1 MRIKWFS
8 LVRITGLL
16 LVLLYH
22 FFQKVFPGG
31 FIGVDIFFTFSG
43 FLITALLIDEFARHQ
58 KIDLKGFLRRR
69 FYRIVPP
76 LVFMV
81 LLVMPFTFLVRRDF
95 IAGIGTQIAAVFGF
109 VTNFYE
115 MLSGGSYESQ
125 FIPHLFIH
133 TWSLALEV
141 HYYVLWALLAW
152 FLGKKAKSVGQYRGY
167 IFLSST
173 GLFLVT
179 FLTFFV
185 GALVTKNLS
194 NVYFSSIAHVFP
206 FFVGSALA
214 TVTGITTTSPNL
226 TQLVKKLSLQK
237 TLAIL
242 AAAFLVLLVL
252 TFILPFDSVWTYLFG
267 FLVATLAASVMIVM
281 TRVLHEKT
289 PDQKEPAV
297 ITFIADTSYGVY
309 LFHWPFYIIFSQLMT
324 NGWASLLTAL
334 VSFSLAALSF
344 YIIEP
349 TLAGREQK
357 IFGISMDLR
366 SFTKPLFYSAI
377 PLTLLM
383 FGIALFAPRVGA
395 FDENLIT
402 EGLRQ
407 SDSKMQITRAQVDN
421 ASATSYNV
429 SDGVTMIG
437 DSVNLRASDYLKQV
451 LPDIQMDALV
461 SRNLDSGLKVY
472 ETDIANRVLLKNVV
486 IALGTNSSNNYQE
499 LLDKFVQEL
508 PKGHRL
514 IFVTPYDGREAND
527 SNSVTVQTREYQL
540 ELAKKYDYVY
550 VADWYQVAVDNPEI
564 WAGTDNVHFGLESDG
579 SIDVGGNLYANVVK
593 EAVDQANQGPVKP

>member
-43 FLITALLIDEFARHQ
+43 FLITAILIDEFARHQ

-115 MLSGGSYESQ
+115 ILSGGSYESQ

-242 AAAFLVLLVL
+242 AGAFLVLLLL

-267 FLVATLAASVMIVM
+267 FLLATLAASVMIVM

-324 NGWASLLTAL
+324 NGWASLLTTL

-349 TLAGREQK
+349 TLAGREPK
-357 IFGISMDLR
+357 IFGISMDLS

-451 LPDIQMDALV
+451 LPDIQLDALV

-527 SNSVTVQTREYQL
+527 SNSVTVQTRQYEL

-550 VADWYQVAVDNPEI
+550 IADWYQAAIDNPAI

-579 SIDVGGNLYANVVK
+579 SIDVGGNLYAKVVK

>member
-281 TRVLHEKT
+281 ARVLHEKT

-349 TLAGREQK
+349 TLAGREPK

-366 SFTKPLFYSAI
+366 SFAKPLFYSAI

-527 SNSVTVQTREYQL
+527 SNSVTVQTRQYQL

-564 WAGTDNVHFGLESDG
+564 WAGTDSVHFGLESDG

>member
-141 HYYVLWALLAW
+141 HYYVLWALLTW

-242 AAAFLVLLVL
+242 AAAFLVLLLL

-267 FLVATLAASVMIVM
+267 FFLATLAASVMIVM

-297 ITFIADTSYGVY
+297 ITFIADTSYGAY

-324 NGWASLLTAL
+324 NGWASLLTTL

-349 TLAGREQK
+349 TLAGREPK
-357 IFGISMDLR
+357 IFGISMDLS
-366 SFTKPLFYSAI
+366 SFTKPLFYSVI

-451 LPDIQMDALV
+451 LPDIQLDALV
-461 SRNLDSGLKVY
+461 SRNLESGFKVY

-486 IALGTNSSNNYQE
+486 IALGTNPSNNYQE

-527 SNSVTVQTREYQL
+527 SNSVTVQTRQYQL
-540 ELAKKYDYVY
+540 ELAEKYDYVY
-550 VADWYQVAVDNPEI
+550 IADWYQVAIDNPAI
-564 WAGTDNVHFGLESDG
+564 WAGTDSVHFGLESDG

-593 EAVDQANQGPVKP
+593 EAVDKANQGPVKP

>member
-242 AAAFLVLLVL
+242 AGAFLVLLLL

-267 FLVATLAASVMIVM
+267 FLVATLAGSVMIVM

-324 NGWASLLTAL
+324 NGWASLLTTL

-349 TLAGREQK
+349 TLAGREPK
-357 IFGISMDLR
+357 IFGISMDLS

-451 LPDIQMDALV
+451 LPDIQLDALV

-527 SNSVTVQTREYQL
+527 SNSVTVQTRQYQL

-593 EAVDQANQGPVKP
+593 EAVEKANQGPVKP

>member
-349 TLAGREQK
+349 TLAGRELK

>member
-152 FLGKKAKSVGQYRGY
+152 LLGKKAKSVGQYRGY

-242 AAAFLVLLVL
+242 AAAFLVLLLL

-289 PDQKEPAV
+289 PNQKEPAV

-324 NGWASLLTAL
+324 NGWASLLTTL

-349 TLAGREQK
+349 TLAGREPT
-357 IFGISMDLR
+357 IFGISMDLK

-451 LPDIQMDALV
+451 LPDIQLDALV
-461 SRNLDSGLKVY
+461 RRNLDSGLKVY
-472 ETDIANRVLLKNVV
+472 ETDIADRVLLKNVV
-486 IALGTNSSNNYQE
+486 IALRTNSSNNYQE

-527 SNSVTVQTREYQL
+527 SNSVTVQTRQYQL

>member
-185 GALVTKNLS
+185 GAMVTKNLS

-226 TQLVKKLSLQK
+226 TQLVKQLSLQK

-242 AAAFLVLLVL
+242 AGAFLVLLLL

-267 FLVATLAASVMIVM
+267 FLVATLAGSVMIVM

-324 NGWASLLTAL
+324 NGWASLLTTL

-349 TLAGREQK
+349 TLAGREPK
-357 IFGISMDLR
+357 IFGISMDLS

-451 LPDIQMDALV
+451 LPDIQLDALV

-527 SNSVTVQTREYQL
+527 SNSVTVQTRQYEL

-550 VADWYQVAVDNPEI
+550 IADWYQAAIDNPAI

-579 SIDVGGNLYANVVK
+579 SIDVGGNLYAKVVK

>member
-237 TLAIL
+237 TLTIL
-242 AAAFLVLLVL
+242 AGAFLVLLVL

-297 ITFIADTSYGVY
+297 INFIADTSYGVY

-349 TLAGREQK
+349 TLAGREPK

-366 SFTKPLFYSAI
+366 SFTNPLFYSAI

-451 LPDIQMDALV
+451 LPDIQLDALV

-527 SNSVTVQTREYQL
+527 SKSVTVQTRKYEL

-550 VADWYQVAVDNPEI
+550 VADWHQVAVENPAI
-564 WAGTDNVHFGLESDG
+564 WAGTDSVHFGLESDG

-593 EAVDQANQGPVKP
+593 EAVDQANRGPVKP

>member
-115 MLSGGSYESQ
+115 ILSGGSYESQ

-242 AAAFLVLLVL
+242 AGAFLVLLLL

-267 FLVATLAASVMIVM
+267 FLLATLAASVMIVM

-324 NGWASLLTAL
+324 NGWASLLTTL

-349 TLAGREQK
+349 TLAGREPK
-357 IFGISMDLR
+357 IFGISMDLS

-451 LPDIQMDALV
+451 LPDIQLDALV

-527 SNSVTVQTREYQL
+527 SNSVTVQTRQYQL

-564 WAGTDNVHFGLESDG
+564 WAGTDSVHFGLESDG

>member
-69 FYRIVPP
+69 FYRIIPP

-115 MLSGGSYESQ
+115 ILSGGSYESQ

-242 AAAFLVLLVL
+242 AGAFLVLLLL

-267 FLVATLAASVMIVM
+267 FLVATLAGSVMIVM

-324 NGWASLLTAL
+324 NGWASLLTTL

-349 TLAGREQK
+349 TLAGREPK
-357 IFGISMDLR
+357 IFGISMDLS
-366 SFTKPLFYSAI
+366 SFTKPLFYSVI

-451 LPDIQMDALV
+451 LPDIQLDALV

-527 SNSVTVQTREYQL
+527 SNSVTVQTRQYEL

-550 VADWYQVAVDNPEI
+550 IADWYQAAIDNPAI

-579 SIDVGGNLYANVVK
+579 SIDVGGNLYAKVVK

>member
-22 FFQKVFPGG
+22 FFQRVFPGG

-242 AAAFLVLLVL
+242 AGAFLVLLVL

-349 TLAGREQK
+349 TLAGREPK
-357 IFGISMDLR
+357 IFGISMDLS

-451 LPDIQMDALV
+451 LPDIQLDALV

-527 SNSVTVQTREYQL
+527 SKSVTVQTRKYEL

-550 VADWYQVAVDNPEI
+550 VADWHQVAVENPAI
-564 WAGTDNVHFGLESDG
+564 WAGTDSVHFGLESDG

-593 EAVDQANQGPVKP
+593 EAVDQANRGPVKP

>member
-152 FLGKKAKSVGQYRGY
+152 FLGKKANSVGQYRGY

-242 AAAFLVLLVL
+242 AGAFLVLLLL

-267 FLVATLAASVMIVM
+267 FLLATLAGSVMIVM

-324 NGWASLLTAL
+324 NGWASLLTTL

-349 TLAGREQK
+349 TLAGREPK
-357 IFGISMDLR
+357 IFGISMDLS

-451 LPDIQMDALV
+451 LPDIQLDALV

-527 SNSVTVQTREYQL
+527 SNSVTVQTRQYEL

-550 VADWYQVAVDNPEI
+550 IADWYQAAIDNPAI

-579 SIDVGGNLYANVVK
+579 SIDVGGNLYAKVVK

>member
-242 AAAFLVLLVL
+242 AGAFLVLLLL

-267 FLVATLAASVMIVM
+267 FLLATLAASVMIVM

-324 NGWASLLTAL
+324 NGWASLLTTL

-349 TLAGREQK
+349 TLAGREPK
-357 IFGISMDLR
+357 IFGISMDLS

-451 LPDIQMDALV
+451 LPDIQLDALV

-527 SNSVTVQTREYQL
+527 SNSVTVQTRQYEL

-550 VADWYQVAVDNPEI
+550 IADWYQAAIDNPAI

>member
-242 AAAFLVLLVL
+242 AGAFLVLLLL

-267 FLVATLAASVMIVM
+267 FLVATLAGSVMIVM

-324 NGWASLLTAL
+324 NGWASLLTTL

-349 TLAGREQK
+349 TLAGREPK
-357 IFGISMDLR
+357 IFGISMDLS

-451 LPDIQMDALV
+451 LPDIQLDALV

-527 SNSVTVQTREYQL
+527 SNSVTVQTRQYQL

-550 VADWYQVAVDNPEI
+550 IADWYQVAVDNPEI

>member
-115 MLSGGSYESQ
+115 ILSGGSYESQ

-349 TLAGREQK
+349 TLAGRELK

>member
-242 AAAFLVLLVL
+242 AGAFLVLLLL

-267 FLVATLAASVMIVM
+267 FLLATLAASVMIVM

-324 NGWASLLTAL
+324 NGWASLLTTL

-349 TLAGREQK
+349 TLAGREPK
-357 IFGISMDLR
+357 IFGISMDLS

-451 LPDIQMDALV
+451 MPDIQMDALV

-527 SNSVTVQTREYQL
+527 SNSVTVQTRKYEL

-550 VADWYQVAVDNPEI
+550 IADWYKVAIDNPAI
-564 WAGTDNVHFGLESDG
+564 WVGTDSVHFGLESDG
-579 SIDVGGNLYANVVK
+579 SINVGGNLYANVVK

>member
-115 MLSGGSYESQ
+115 ILSGGSYESQ

-242 AAAFLVLLVL
+242 AGAFLVLLLL

-267 FLVATLAASVMIVM
+267 FLLATLAASVMIVM

-324 NGWASLLTAL
+324 NGWTSLLTTL

-349 TLAGREQK
+349 TLAGREPK
-357 IFGISMDLR
+357 IFGISMDLS

-451 LPDIQMDALV
+451 LPDIQLDALV

-527 SNSVTVQTREYQL
+527 SNSVTVQTRQYEL

-550 VADWYQVAVDNPEI
+550 IADWYQAAIDNPAI

-579 SIDVGGNLYANVVK
+579 SIDVGGNLYAKVVK

>member
-76 LVFMV
+76 LVSMV

-115 MLSGGSYESQ
+115 ILSGGSYESQ

-152 FLGKKAKSVGQYRGY
+152 FLGKKAKSIGQYRGY

-242 AAAFLVLLVL
+242 AGAFLVLLLL

-267 FLVATLAASVMIVM
+267 FLVATLAGSVMIVM

-324 NGWASLLTAL
+324 NGWASLLTTL

-349 TLAGREQK
+349 TLAGREPK
-357 IFGISMDLR
+357 IFGISMDLS

-451 LPDIQMDALV
+451 LPDIQLDALV

-527 SNSVTVQTREYQL
+527 SNSVTVQTRQYEL

-550 VADWYQVAVDNPEI
+550 IADWYQAAIDNPAI

>member
-115 MLSGGSYESQ
+115 ILSGGSYESQ

-242 AAAFLVLLVL
+242 AGAFLVLLLL

-267 FLVATLAASVMIVM
+267 FLLATLAASVMIVM

-324 NGWASLLTAL
+324 NGWASLLTTL

-349 TLAGREQK
+349 TLAGREPK
-357 IFGISMDLR
+357 IFGISMDLS

-527 SNSVTVQTREYQL
+527 SNSVTVQTRQYEL

-550 VADWYQVAVDNPEI
+550 IADWYQAAIDNPAI

>member
-115 MLSGGSYESQ
+115 ILSGGSYESQ

-242 AAAFLVLLVL
+242 AGAFLVLLLL

-267 FLVATLAASVMIVM
+267 FLLATLAASVMIVM

-324 NGWASLLTAL
+324 NGWASLLTTL

-349 TLAGREQK
+349 TLAGREPK
-357 IFGISMDLR
+357 IFGISMDLS

-451 LPDIQMDALV
+451 LPDIQLDALV

-472 ETDIANRVLLKNVV
+472 ETDIANRILLKNVV

-527 SNSVTVQTREYQL
+527 SNSVTVQTRQYEL

-550 VADWYQVAVDNPEI
+550 IADWYQAAIDNPAI

-579 SIDVGGNLYANVVK
+579 SIDVGGNLYAKVVK

>member
-115 MLSGGSYESQ
+115 ILSGGSYESQ

-242 AAAFLVLLVL
+242 AGAFLVLLLL

-267 FLVATLAASVMIVM
+267 FLLATLAASVMIVM

-324 NGWASLLTAL
+324 NGWASLLTTL

-349 TLAGREQK
+349 TLAGREPK
-357 IFGISMDLR
+357 IFGISMDLS
-366 SFTKPLFYSAI
+366 SFTKPLFYSVI

-451 LPDIQMDALV
+451 LPDIQLDALV

-527 SNSVTVQTREYQL
+527 SNSVTVQTRQYQL

>member
-115 MLSGGSYESQ
+115 ILSGGSYESQ

-242 AAAFLVLLVL
+242 AGAFLVLLLL

-267 FLVATLAASVMIVM
+267 FLLATLAASVMIVM

-324 NGWASLLTAL
+324 NGWASLLTTL

-349 TLAGREQK
+349 TLAGREPK
-357 IFGISMDLR
+357 IFGISMDLS

-451 LPDIQMDALV
+451 LPDIQLDALV

-527 SNSVTVQTREYQL
+527 SKSVTVQTRQYQL

-550 VADWYQVAVDNPEI
+550 VADWYQVAVENPAI
-564 WAGTDNVHFGLESDG
+564 WAGTDSVHFGLESDG

-593 EAVDQANQGPVKP
+593 EAVDQANRGPVKP

>member
-22 FFQKVFPGG
+22 FFQKAFPGG

-141 HYYVLWALLAW
+141 HYYVLWALLTW

-242 AAAFLVLLVL
+242 AGAFLVLLLL

-267 FLVATLAASVMIVM
+267 FLVATLAGSVMIVM

-324 NGWASLLTAL
+324 NGWASLLTTL

-349 TLAGREQK
+349 TLAGREPK
-357 IFGISMDLR
+357 IFGISMDLS

-451 LPDIQMDALV
+451 LPDIQLDALV

-527 SNSVTVQTREYQL
+527 SNSVTVQTRQYEL

-550 VADWYQVAVDNPEI
+550 IADWYQAAIDNPAI

-579 SIDVGGNLYANVVK
+579 SIDVGGNLYAKVVK

>member
-206 FFVGSALA
+206 FLVGSALA

-242 AAAFLVLLVL
+242 AVAFLVLLVL

-281 TRVLHEKT
+281 ARVLHEKT

-324 NGWASLLTAL
+324 NGWASLLTSL

-349 TLAGREQK
+349 TLAGREPK
-357 IFGISMDLR
+357 IFGISMDLS

-451 LPDIQMDALV
+451 MPDIQMDALV

-527 SNSVTVQTREYQL
+527 SNSVTVQTREYEL

-550 VADWYQVAVDNPEI
+550 VADWYQVAIDNPAI
-564 WAGTDNVHFGLESDG
+564 WVGTDSVHFGLESDG

>member
-115 MLSGGSYESQ
+115 ILSGGSYESQ

-242 AAAFLVLLVL
+242 AGAFLVLLLL

-267 FLVATLAASVMIVM
+267 FLLATLAASVMIVM

-324 NGWASLLTAL
+324 NGWASLLTTL

-349 TLAGREQK
+349 TLAGREPK
-357 IFGISMDLR
+357 IFGISMDLS

-429 SDGVTMIG
+429 SEGVTMIG

-451 LPDIQMDALV
+451 LPDIQLDALV

-527 SNSVTVQTREYQL
+527 SNSVTVQTRQYEL

-550 VADWYQVAVDNPEI
+550 IADWYQAAIDNPAI

-579 SIDVGGNLYANVVK
+579 SIDVGGNLYAKVVK

>member
-115 MLSGGSYESQ
+115 ILSGGSYESQ

-242 AAAFLVLLVL
+242 AGAFLVLLLL

-267 FLVATLAASVMIVM
+267 FLLATLAASVMIVM

-324 NGWASLLTAL
+324 NGWASLLTTL

-349 TLAGREQK
+349 TLAGREPK
-357 IFGISMDLR
+357 IFGISMDLS

-451 LPDIQMDALV
+451 LPDIQLDALV

-527 SNSVTVQTREYQL
+527 SNSVTVQTRQYQL

>member
-242 AAAFLVLLVL
+242 AGAFLVLLLL

-267 FLVATLAASVMIVM
+267 FLLATLAGSVMIVM

-324 NGWASLLTAL
+324 NGWASLLTTL

-349 TLAGREQK
+349 TLAGREPN

-451 LPDIQMDALV
+451 LPDIQLDALV

-527 SNSVTVQTREYQL
+527 SNSVTVQTRQYQL

>member
-242 AAAFLVLLVL
+242 AGAFLVLLLL

-267 FLVATLAASVMIVM
+267 FLLATLAASVMIVM

-324 NGWASLLTAL
+324 NGWASLLTTL

-349 TLAGREQK
+349 TLAGREPK
-357 IFGISMDLR
+357 IFGISMDLS

-451 LPDIQMDALV
+451 LPDIQLDALV
-461 SRNLDSGLKVY
+461 SRNLDSGLRVY

-527 SNSVTVQTREYQL
+527 SNSVTVQTRKYEL

-550 VADWYQVAVDNPEI
+550 IADWYKVAIDNPAI
-564 WAGTDNVHFGLESDG
+564 WVGTDSVHFGLESDG
-579 SIDVGGNLYANVVK
+579 SINVGGNLYANVVK

>member
-115 MLSGGSYESQ
+115 ILSGGSYESQ

-226 TQLVKKLSLQK
+226 TQLVKQLSLQK

-242 AAAFLVLLVL
+242 AGAFLVLLLL

-267 FLVATLAASVMIVM
+267 FLLATLAASVMIVM

-324 NGWASLLTAL
+324 NGWASLLTTL

-349 TLAGREQK
+349 TLAGREPK
-357 IFGISMDLR
+357 IFGISMDLS

-451 LPDIQMDALV
+451 LPDIQLDALV

-527 SNSVTVQTREYQL
+527 SNSVTVQTRQYEL

-550 VADWYQVAVDNPEI
+550 IADWYQAAIDNPAI

-579 SIDVGGNLYANVVK
+579 SIDVGGNLYAKVVK

>member
-115 MLSGGSYESQ
+115 ILSGGSYESQ

-242 AAAFLVLLVL
+242 AGAFLVLLLL

-267 FLVATLAASVMIVM
+267 FLLATLAASVMIVM

-324 NGWASLLTAL
+324 NGWASLLTTL

-349 TLAGREQK
+349 TLAGREPK
-357 IFGISMDLR
+357 IFGISMDLS
-366 SFTKPLFYSAI
+366 SFTKPLFYSVI

-451 LPDIQMDALV
+451 LPDIQLDALV

-527 SNSVTVQTREYQL
+527 SNSVTVQTRQYEL

-550 VADWYQVAVDNPEI
+550 IADWYQVAIDNPAI

>member
-115 MLSGGSYESQ
+115 ILSGGSYESQ

-242 AAAFLVLLVL
+242 AGAFLVLLLL

-267 FLVATLAASVMIVM
+267 FLLATLAASVMIVM

-324 NGWASLLTAL
+324 NGWASLLTTL

-349 TLAGREQK
+349 TLAGREPK
-357 IFGISMDLR
+357 IFGISMDLS

-451 LPDIQMDALV
+451 MPDIQLDALV
-461 SRNLDSGLKVY
+461 SRNLDSGLRVY

-514 IFVTPYDGREAND
+514 ILVTPYDGREAND
-527 SNSVTVQTREYQL
+527 SNSVTVQTRQYEL

-550 VADWYQVAVDNPEI
+550 IADWYQVAIDNPAI

-579 SIDVGGNLYANVVK
+579 SIDVGGNLYAKVVK

>member
-242 AAAFLVLLVL
+242 AGAFLVLLLL

-267 FLVATLAASVMIVM
+267 FLVATLAGSVMIVM

-324 NGWASLLTAL
+324 NGWASLLTTL

-349 TLAGREQK
+349 TLAGREPK
-357 IFGISMDLR
+357 IFGISMDLS

-451 LPDIQMDALV
+451 MPDIQMDALV

-527 SNSVTVQTREYQL
+527 SNSVTVQTRKYEL

-550 VADWYQVAVDNPEI
+550 IADWYKVAIDNPAI
-564 WAGTDNVHFGLESDG
+564 WVGTDSVHFGLESDG
-579 SIDVGGNLYANVVK
+579 SINVGGNLYANVVK

>member
-242 AAAFLVLLVL
+242 AGAFLVLLLL

-267 FLVATLAASVMIVM
+267 FLVATLAGSVMIVM

-324 NGWASLLTAL
+324 NGWASLLTTL

-349 TLAGREQK
+349 TLAGREPK
-357 IFGISMDLR
+357 IFGISMDLS
-366 SFTKPLFYSAI
+366 SFTKPLFYSVI

-451 LPDIQMDALV
+451 MPDIQMDALV

-527 SNSVTVQTREYQL
+527 SNSVTVQTRKYEL

-550 VADWYQVAVDNPEI
+550 IADWYKVAIDNPAI
-564 WAGTDNVHFGLESDG
+564 WVGTDSVHFGLESDG
-579 SIDVGGNLYANVVK
+579 SINVGGNLYANVVK

>member
-115 MLSGGSYESQ
+115 ILSGGSYESQ

-242 AAAFLVLLVL
+242 AGAFLVLLLL

-267 FLVATLAASVMIVM
+267 FLLATLAASVMIVM

-324 NGWASLLTAL
+324 NGWASLLTTL

-349 TLAGREQK
+349 TLAGREPK
-357 IFGISMDLR
+357 IFGISMDLS
-366 SFTKPLFYSAI
+366 SFTKPLFYSVI

-451 LPDIQMDALV
+451 LPDIQLDALV

-527 SNSVTVQTREYQL
+527 SNSVTVQTRQYEL

-550 VADWYQVAVDNPEI
+550 IADWYQAAIDNPAI

-579 SIDVGGNLYANVVK
+579 SIDVGGNLYAKVVK
-593 EAVDQANQGPVKP
+593 EAVDQANQGAVKP

>member
-242 AAAFLVLLVL
+242 AGAFLVLLLL

-267 FLVATLAASVMIVM
+267 FLLATLAASVMIVM

-324 NGWASLLTAL
+324 NGWASLLTTL

-349 TLAGREQK
+349 TLAGREPK
-357 IFGISMDLR
+357 IFGISMDLS

-451 LPDIQMDALV
+451 MPDIQMDALV

-527 SNSVTVQTREYQL
+527 SNSVTVQTRQYEL

-550 VADWYQVAVDNPEI
+550 IADWYQAAIDNPAI

-579 SIDVGGNLYANVVK
+579 SIDVGGNLYAKVVK

>member
-115 MLSGGSYESQ
+115 ILSGGSYESQ

-242 AAAFLVLLVL
+242 AGAFLVLLLL

-324 NGWASLLTAL
+324 NGWASLLTTL

-349 TLAGREQK
+349 TLAGREPK
-357 IFGISMDLR
+357 IFGISMDLS

-451 LPDIQMDALV
+451 LPDIQLDALV

-527 SNSVTVQTREYQL
+527 SNSVTVQTRQYEL

-550 VADWYQVAVDNPEI
+550 IADWYQAAIDNPAI

-579 SIDVGGNLYANVVK
+579 SIDVGGNLYAKVVK

>member
-185 GALVTKNLS
+185 GAMVTKNLS

-242 AAAFLVLLVL
+242 AGAFLVLLLL

-267 FLVATLAASVMIVM
+267 FLVATLAGSVMIVM

-324 NGWASLLTAL
+324 NGWASLLTTL

-349 TLAGREQK
+349 TLAGREPK
-357 IFGISMDLR
+357 IFGISMDLS

-451 LPDIQMDALV
+451 MPDIQMDALV

-527 SNSVTVQTREYQL
+527 SNSVTVQTRQYEL

-550 VADWYQVAVDNPEI
+550 IADWYQAAIDNPAI

-579 SIDVGGNLYANVVK
+579 SIDVGGNLYAKVVK

>member
-115 MLSGGSYESQ
+115 ILSGGSYESQ

-242 AAAFLVLLVL
+242 AGAFLVLLLL

-267 FLVATLAASVMIVM
+267 FLLATLAASVMIVM

-324 NGWASLLTAL
+324 NGWASLLTTL

-349 TLAGREQK
+349 TLAGREPK
-357 IFGISMDLR
+357 IFGISMDLS

-429 SDGVTMIG
+429 SEGVTMIG

-451 LPDIQMDALV
+451 LPDIQLDALV

-527 SNSVTVQTREYQL
+527 SNSVTVQTRQYEL

-550 VADWYQVAVDNPEI
+550 IADWYQAAIDTPAI
-564 WAGTDNVHFGLESDG
+564 WAGTDNVHFGLESDR
-579 SIDVGGNLYANVVK
+579 SIDVGGNLYAKVVK

>member
-242 AAAFLVLLVL
+242 AGAFLVLLLL

-267 FLVATLAASVMIVM
+267 FLVATLAGSVMIVM

-324 NGWASLLTAL
+324 NGWASLLTTL

-349 TLAGREQK
+349 TLAGREPK
-357 IFGISMDLR
+357 IFGISMDLS

-451 LPDIQMDALV
+451 LPDIQLDALV

-527 SNSVTVQTREYQL
+527 SNSVTVQTRQYEL

-550 VADWYQVAVDNPEI
+550 IADWYQVAIDNPAI

-579 SIDVGGNLYANVVK
+579 SINVGGNLYANVVK